1 MKRKVKTMRTESPI
15 TLEQELSIRSYADDI
30 WRQTWAEANDLNA
43 QKAFKE
49 GFYIAFAMGLLAV
62 RATNKAYD
70 QRQYHLNAIIAL
82 LLIAVAVAFV
92 YK

>member
-1 MKRKVKTMRTESPI
+1 MKIEGPI
-15 TLEQELSIRSYADDI
+15 TFEQELSIRSYADDI

-62 RATNKAYD
+62 KATNKAYN
-70 QRQYHLNAIIAL
+70 QRQYHLHIIIS
-82 LLIAVAVAFV
+82 LLILAVAVAFV